1 MKIRAALRIAF
12 LGLAVA
18 VSVVVYQQW
27 RPADA
32 DAPDER
38 PVVEMPVED
47 RGVESVTRALNVIQ
61 SSNGRSVF
69 QIDAAEHVDFE
80 DGWNVWER
88 VTLLL
93 YGVDESGGS
102 DDVEIVG
109 DRMRTSGE
117 IGRFNEIRIVGN
129 VVVKLPGSGRFE
141 TRRIDY
147 DAVSGV
153 VSNCN
158 RNNLIYAGLEVVS
171 NCLEFHTGGDLSTGE
186 TLRAEDLRMWG
197 ELSIRAVE
205 GGDSTLPSELRGGG
219 TELRFEPGDEFV
231 YLTGEPFLDF
241 GSAVVRSTDLMLNV
255 GQDARQLR
263 GVDAQGDARLRYRES
278 PPAPDEEGNVADSE
292 RDLVVRADVILVELT
307 EETDLSQ
314 LRAESSSAEPAALV
328 LPDQG
333 TLRGDAIEL
342 RPATDQRPQRV
353 AVDGGVTWET
363 GGDAGGLRYLGA
375 DSLDLEI
382 GPSGPQ
388 RLAANGTVT
397 AALDAS
403 PGETREFTG
412 DELALR
418 WDETGALSE
427 GQWPQGV
434 QFTAG
439 ERRLDAGSAVY
450 DPLASAWK
458 LSGTPRPSVQD
469 PQMTLG
475 ADTMQVDDDGA
486 LRATGEVAGS
496 LGGSNLA
503 AAAILFGGVEQV
515 QVRAGDAR
523 VAPTGSLELGSRV
536 EIVWQEQSLVAGT
549 LRLETDPGRLRAQR
563 DVELVAAEGG
573 DAAEFV
579 TVTAQNL
586 LIEEETS
593 EIRLAGEAVL
603 RRADRQIQADKL
615 TVLIGDDGVWK
626 SVFAEDSVSYR
637 DLQGQASGETLLYD
651 LETSEILLTGS
662 KDTPA
667 VFRLDDLE
675 YASSEALRIVFQDE
689 QVVIEATEAGRTRT
703 SVVPREGEISG

>member
-1 MKIRAALRIAF
+1 
-12 LGLAVA
+12 
-18 VSVVVYQQW
+18 
-27 RPADA
+27 
-32 DAPDER
+32 
-38 PVVEMPVED
+38 
-47 RGVESVTRALNVIQ
+47 
-61 SSNGRSVF
+61 
-69 QIDAAEHVDFE
+69 
-80 DGWNVWER
+80 
-88 VTLLL
+88 
-93 YGVDESGGS
+93 
-102 DDVEIVG
+102 
-109 DRMRTSGE
+109 
-117 IGRFNEIRIVGN
+117 
-129 VVVKLPGSGRFE
+129 
-141 TRRIDY
+141 
-147 DAVSGV
+147 
-153 VSNCN
+153 
-158 RNNLIYAGLEVVS
+158 
-171 NCLEFHTGGDLSTGE
+171 
-186 TLRAEDLRMWG
+186 
-197 ELSIRAVE
+197 
-205 GGDSTLPSELRGGG
+205 
-219 TELRFEPGDEFV
+219 
-231 YLTGEPFLDF
+231 
-241 GSAVVRSTDLMLNV
+241 
-255 GQDARQLR
+255 
-263 GVDAQGDARLRYRES
+263 
-278 PPAPDEEGNVADSE
+278 
-292 RDLVVRADVILVELT
+292 
-307 EETDLSQ
+307 
-314 LRAESSSAEPAALV
+314 
-328 LPDQG
+328 
-333 TLRGDAIEL
+333 
-342 RPATDQRPQRV
+342 
-353 AVDGGVTWET
+353 
-363 GGDAGGLRYLGA
+363 
-375 DSLDLEI
+375 
-382 GPSGPQ
+382 
-388 RLAANGTVT
+388 
-397 AALDAS
+397 
-403 PGETREFTG
+403 
-412 DELALR
+412 
-418 WDETGALSE
+418 
-427 GQWPQGV
+427 
-434 QFTAG
+434 
-439 ERRLDAGSAVY
+439 
-450 DPLASAWK
+450 
-458 LSGTPRPSVQD
+458 
-469 PQMTLG
+469 MTLG